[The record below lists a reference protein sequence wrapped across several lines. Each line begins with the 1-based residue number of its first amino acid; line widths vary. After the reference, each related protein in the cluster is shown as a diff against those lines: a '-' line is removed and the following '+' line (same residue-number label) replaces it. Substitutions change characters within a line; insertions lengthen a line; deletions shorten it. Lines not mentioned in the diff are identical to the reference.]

1 MIPVTDARIAG
12 GRAVPHPA
20 GWRWRHVL
28 QAPHRLG
35 FLLAMAVLAA
45 SGLWWALVQLQRSGL
60 PLPLGYAVPPSLGHA
75 AVMTFGFMPL
85 FFAGFLFTAG
95 PRWLGMP
102 APTAGE
108 VSLPLLAQAAG
119 WLAWLAGAH
128 LHPLLALAGL
138 ALAIGG
144 LVATTLRFWRLLR
157 ASEAPDRM
165 HPMAIAAGMAAGCV
179 CAAGT
184 GLALAFG
191 RPDLARAFVLSGLW
205 SCIVTVYVAVAHRMI
220 PFFTSSALPFL
231 HAWRPGWTL
240 ALMLG
245 MAAFQALAVWLDD
258 ALGRHAAWWLARGLF
273 EAATGVLLVWLAFA
287 WGLVKSLRI
296 RLLAMLHLG
305 FLWLGLALV
314 LGGVSHLV
322 RALGGEAVLPLAPL
336 HALTMGCL
344 GSLMLAM
351 VTRVSCGHS
360 GRPLV
365 ADDFVWALF
374 WTLQAA
380 VLVRIVATL
389 PGAATQ
395 LLLAAAAVLWAAVMA
410 AWGIRYGNW
419 YGRPRA
425 DGRPG

>member
-1 MIPVTDARIAG
+1 
-12 GRAVPHPA
+12 
-20 GWRWRHVL
+20 
-28 QAPHRLG
+28 
-35 FLLAMAVLAA
+35 
-45 SGLWWALVQLQRSGL
+45 
-60 PLPLGYAVPPSLGHA
+60 
-75 AVMTFGFMPL
+75 
-85 FFAGFLFTAG
+85 
-95 PRWLGMP
+95 MP